1 MVNDLKKLGVLF
13 ILTVATIF
21 GLFFGFFSG
30 VSMEVQVAT
39 LVILAVCIILAHYL
53 INKRMDNPKYKP
65 IEVWILLFAI
75 VTFGMFIGIIM
86 GGKDHFLKIVT
97 ALIVAIC
104 GFIAVYIIYL
114 NIAVYII
121 YLKNGMNKGK
131 K

>member
-39 LVILAVCIILAHYL
+39 LVILAVCIILSHYL
-53 INKRMDNPKYKP
+53 INKRVNNPKYKP
-65 IEVWILLFAI
+65 VEVLILLFATI
-75 VTFGMFIGIIM
+75 TFGMFIGIII
-86 GGKDHFLKIVT
+86 GGRDPFLKIVT

-104 GFIAVYIIYL
+104 GFIAVYIL
-114 NIAVYII
+114 
-121 YLKNGMNKGK
+121 YLKNGKEK
-131 K
+131 ETK